1 MSKFK
6 DLTGQTFGKLKV
18 IEMAPRI
25 TGKPIKWICQ
35 CDCGEIKEVDG
46 SNMKQ
51 GKIKSCG
58 CEQNASRPQ
67 EDLIG
72 KKFGSLT
79 VLKRFPG
86 SENTSPK
93 AECLCDCGRKTT
105 VSTWHLKS
113 GHTKTCGE
121 CTIATNHFD
130 DLSGKKFGNVVVL
143 NKVKIKEGCYSEQV
157 RYSYKCLLCGNEKE
171 AYRSAFIQG
180 GTTSCGCFHK
190 HSWNGKTYRSKLE
203 VFMAIYLT
211 KNNIDFE
218 YEKHTFD
225 LEIDGEITKYTPD
238 FYIPNE
244 DKFIEIKSEHYLDNI
259 NKFYKLSET
268 KNIQLLKQKDLE
280 ELFGCKT
287 RQLYR
292 KSINDFLEVEQH
304 FSKT

>member
-6 DLTGQTFGKLKV
+6 DLTGQRFGKLKV
-18 IEMAPRI
+18 VGMAPRI
-25 TGKPIKWICQ
+25 QGKPIKWICQ
-35 CDCGEIKEVDG
+35 CDCGKIKEVDG

-93 AECLCDCGRKTT
+93 AECLCECGRKTI

-113 GHTKTCGE
+113 GHTKTCNDCKNLEGQ
-121 CTIATNHFD
+121 I
-130 DLSGKKFGNVVVL
+130 FGNVIIL
-143 NKVKIKEGCYSEQV
+143 KKIKSKPKASQS
-157 RYSYKCLLCGNEKE
+157 RYLYKCLLCGAEKE
-171 AYRSAFIQG
+171 ANRSDLIQG
-180 GTTSCGCFHK
+180 NTTSCGCIHK
-190 HSWNGKTYRSKLE
+190 YYWNGKTYRSKLE

-225 LEIDGEITKYTPD
+225 LEIDGETTKYTPD
-238 FYIPNE
+238 FYIINE

-259 NKFYKLSET
+259 NKFHKLSET

-292 KSINDFLEVEQH
+292 KSINDFVEVEQY